1 MFWKIQNSSLSL
13 SIIITKND
21 MKKTSKKTGRKVY
34 LTLSGCAY
42 SVEAAREYFGE
53 SLSAHPLAKAI
64 LDSDGNVIGSWENE

>member
-1 MFWKIQNSSLSL
+1 
-13 SIIITKND
+13 